1 MWIHLQVCKIYNI
14 YVSVIM
20 IMILQIYS
28 EMYVY
33 PKAWA
38 CMHVY
43 SYIPPSTKERRE
55 GKAIHACPL
64 YEHAAFETNLIWRE
78 NC

>member
-1 MWIHLQVCKIYNI
+1 
-14 YVSVIM
+14 
-20 IMILQIYS
+20 
-28 EMYVY
+28 MYVY